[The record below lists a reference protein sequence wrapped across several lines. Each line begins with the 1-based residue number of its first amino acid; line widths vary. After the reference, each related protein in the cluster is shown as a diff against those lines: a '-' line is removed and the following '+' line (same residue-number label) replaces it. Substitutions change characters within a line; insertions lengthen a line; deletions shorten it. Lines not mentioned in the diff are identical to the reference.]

1 MNYFEKMQFL
11 TGKTF
16 NPRNAIFHKRDILLC
31 FLSIFI
37 GISIGFLAQ
46 ALKAVINFVTNIFYF
61 GNFSFDEAVPAD
73 HHLGYWAFFIPILG
87 GIIIGMIARFV
98 NPSVY
103 GHGIP
108 ETMEKILINDSLIQ
122 KRMIFLKPISA
133 AISVGTGGPFG
144 EEGPIIA
151 TGATFGSTIGQ
162 FIKMNSYERRVL
174 LSSGVAGAVSAA
186 FGSPIGGIFLAIELM
201 LFEFKP
207 RSLVP
212 ASLAVI
218 AAEFIRMKFMG
229 DTLAFPMPLV
239 PLPSASL
246 EVVCYFIIGLIIGLI
261 AVGITHCVHFLEAG
275 FEKLPVHWMWWP
287 AIGGIGVGAVGVF
300 EPRVLGAGYGTI
312 TSILNGNIVGSV
324 AVSLFILKFLAW
336 LIGVSS
342 RTTAGTLAPLFMIG
356 SALGVMLGGMVTHF
370 IPFIHI
376 DPKIAAMVGMAAL
389 FAGVTRSFLGS
400 IFITL
405 ESTHQFWASIPVVTG
420 CVAAYI
426 VSLFMMQHSM
436 ITHGL
441 VKKGILIPHEENRDE
456 ENTVKKIEGEKRSDK

>member
-1 MNYFEKMQFL
+1 MKYLEKMQFL

-16 NPRNAIFHKRDILLC
+16 NPRNAIFHKRDILIC

-46 ALKAVINFVTNIFYF
+46 ALKSVINFVTNLFYF
-61 GNFSFDEAVPAD
+61 GKYSFSLSTPAD
-73 HHLGYWAFFIPILG
+73 HQLGYWAFFIPIIG
-87 GIIIGMIARFV
+87 GLIIGMIARFV

-122 KRMIFLKPISA
+122 KRLLFLKPISA

-151 TGATFGSTIGQ
+151 TGATFGSAIGQ

-174 LSSGVAGAVSAA
+174 LAAGVAGAVSAA

-218 AAEFIRMKFMG
+218 AAEFVRMKFMG
-229 DTLAFPMPLV
+229 DILAFPMTLV
-239 PLPSASL
+239 PLPSASI
-246 EVVCYFIIGLIIGLI
+246 EIVCYFIIGIIVGI
-261 AVGITHCVHFLEAG
+261 VAVGITHCVHFLESG

-287 AIGGIGVGAVGVF
+287 AIGGVGVGAIGII
-300 EPRVLGAGYGTI
+300 EPRILGAGYETI
-312 TSILNGNIVGSV
+312 TYILNGNIIGCV
-324 AVSLFILKFLAW
+324 AVSLFVLKFLAW

-356 SALGVMLGGMVTHF
+356 SALGVMLSGMITHF
-370 IPFIHI
+370 IPFIQI

-389 FAGVTRSFLGS
+389 FAGVTRAFLAS

-405 ESTHQFWASIPVVTG
+405 ESTHQFWASIPVFTG

-436 ITHGL
+436 ITSGL
-441 VKKGILIPHEENRDE
+441 VKKGIHIPHEENRE
-456 ENTVKKIEGEKRSDK
+456 ETFVEKMNKEKNER

>member
-1 MNYFEKMQFL
+1 MNYFKKVQFL
-11 TGKTF
+11 TGKRF

-31 FLSIFI
+31 FLSVLI

-61 GNFSFDEAVPAD
+61 GKFSFDKSILAE
-73 HHLGYWAFFIPILG
+73 HHLGYWAFFIPIIG
-87 GIIIGMIARFV
+87 GLIIGLIARFV

-122 KRMIFLKPISA
+122 KRMIFLKPVSA

-151 TGATFGSTIGQ
+151 TGATFGSAIGQ
-162 FIKMNSYERRVL
+162 LIKMNPYERRVL
-174 LSSGVAGAVSAA
+174 LAAGVAGAVSAA
-186 FGSPIGGIFLAIELM
+186 FGSPIGGIFLAIEFM

-218 AAEFIRMKFMG
+218 AAEFVRMRFMQ
-229 DTLAFPMPLV
+229 DTLAFPMTLV

-246 EVVCYFIIGLIIGLI
+246 EVACYFIFGIIIGVV
-261 AVGITHCVHFLEAG
+261 AVGITHCVHYLESG

-287 AIGGIGVGAVGVF
+287 AIGGIGVGSIGIF
-300 EPRVLGAGYGTI
+300 EPRVLGAGYETI
-312 TSILNGNIVGSV
+312 SSILNGNIFGKV
-324 AVSLFILKFLAW
+324 AVTLFILKLLAW

-356 SALGVMLGGMVTHF
+356 SALGVTLGEIVNHF
-370 IPFIHI
+370 NPFIHI

-389 FAGVTRSFLGS
+389 FAGVTRAFLAS

-405 ESTHQFWASIPVVTG
+405 ESTHQFWASIPVITASI
-420 CVAAYI
+420 AAYI
-426 VSLFMMQHSM
+426 VSLFMMQHSI
-436 ITHGL
+436 ITQGL
-441 VKKGILIPHEENRDE
+441 VKKGIFIPQEENRNEFDSE
-456 ENTVKKIEGEKRSDK
+456 KKNKS